1 MPPPGSPSN
10 DTTPV
15 SGYTMAPVHTGYGY
29 SIYGRDMSSEISAT
43 LDAYI
48 ANSSKWS
55 STNLT
60 LTGSLASQTVTNAAT
75 LRPMYSS
82 SMGSAAISL
91 VPTTSGQALR
101 LDELALAA
109 KALIESPEIDESA
122 NNQISAGLSAAMGGG
137 HNAATAIK
145 DNITFEQ
152 KLQAKQV
159 AFGAYAQALDAY
171 YKTYTATGSQLSQ
184 VTSDGAAKAAL
195 MIPTVAPFESQLAAD
210 ILSNWQDTLNTGQL
224 RDQQI
229 RQTYDAG
236 SALDSFNPG
245 TNFSAWNAE
254 YALAY
259 CGIKSQA
266 AAAKAT

>member
-1 MPPPGSPSN
+1 MPDPV
-10 DTTPV
+10 TPTV
-15 SGYTMAPVHTGYGY
+15 HSGTGYTL
-29 SIYGRDMSSEISAT
+29 YGRDFTSEISYT
-43 LDAYI
+43 LDAYL
-48 ANSSKWS
+48 ANASKWAG
-55 STNLT
+55 TNLT

-122 NNQISAGLSAAMGGG
+122 NGQISAGLSAAMGGG
-137 HNAATAIK
+137 HNAVTAIK

-152 KLQAKQV
+152 KLQAKNV

-184 VTSDGAAKAAL
+184 ITSDGAAKAAL
-195 MIPTVAPFESQLAAD
+195 MIPTVAPFESQLSAD
-210 ILSNWQDTLNTGQL
+210 IVSNWQDTKNTGSL
-224 RDQQI
+224 REQQI
-229 RQTYDAG
+229 KQTVAAG
-236 SALDSFNPG
+236 TALDSFNPG
-245 TNFSAWNAE
+245 TAFSTWNAE
-254 YALAY
+254 YALAW

-266 AAAKAT
+266 AAAKTT